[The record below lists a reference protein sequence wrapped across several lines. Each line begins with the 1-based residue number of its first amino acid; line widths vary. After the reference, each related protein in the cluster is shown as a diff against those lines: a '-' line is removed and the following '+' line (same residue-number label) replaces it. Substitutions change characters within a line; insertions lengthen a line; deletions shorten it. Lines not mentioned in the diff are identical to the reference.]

1 MRWLIARSI
10 ALIADD
16 GELGTGML
24 TLLDCALGFDV
35 EAFDALDDCDAEILS
50 ND

>member
-24 TLLDCALGFDV
+24 TCCILDFDV
-35 EAFDALDDCDAEILS
+35 EAFDALDDCDTGILS